1 MQRDVSIVLNNL
13 IPLLPLV
20 VKMEIINIDNSGRL
34 VIPEFIR
41 KKLHLTKNVPLLITE
56 LDDDKI
62 LIKKL
67 DRDEIEKRLREE
79 LKGLNIDKIADEVR
93 TEVNEVAKRKYAAIL
108 G

>member
-1 MQRDVSIVLNNL
+1 
-13 IPLLPLV
+13 
-20 VKMEIINIDNSGRL
+20 MEIITIDNTGRL
-34 VIPEFIR
+34 VIPELIR

-67 DRDEIEKRLREE
+67 DRNAIEKRLREE
-79 LKGLNIDKIADEVR
+79 LKGLDLDKITSEVR
-93 TEVNEVAKRKYAAIL
+93 TEVNEAAKKRYAAIL

>member
-1 MQRDVSIVLNNL
+1 M
-13 IPLLPLV
+13 PLLPLV
-20 VKMEIINIDNSGRL
+20 VKMEIVTIDNAGRL

-41 KKLHLTKNVPLLITE
+41 KKLHLTRNVPLLITE

-79 LKGLNIDKIADEVR
+79 LKGVDIDKIASEVR
-93 TEVNEVAKRKYAAIL
+93 TEVNEAAKKKYTAVL

>member
-1 MQRDVSIVLNNL
+1 M
-13 IPLLPLV
+13 PLLPLMV
-20 VKMEIINIDNSGRL
+20 EMEIITIDNSGRL

-67 DRDEIEKRLREE
+67 DRDKIEKRLREE
-79 LKGLNIDKIADEVR
+79 LKDLDIDKIASEVR
-93 TEVNEVAKRKYAAIL
+93 TEVNEAAKKKYATIL

>member
-1 MQRDVSIVLNNL
+1 M
-13 IPLLPLV
+13 LV
-20 VKMEIINIDNSGRL
+20 NMEIVSIDNSGRL

-41 KKLHLTKNVPLLITE
+41 RKLHLTKNVPLLITE

-67 DRDEIEKRLREE
+67 DRDEIEKKLREE
-79 LKGLNIDKIADEVR
+79 LKGVDINKIASEVR
-93 TEVNEVAKRKYAAIL
+93 TEVNEIAKKKYAAIL

>member
-1 MQRDVSIVLNNL
+1 
-13 IPLLPLV
+13 
-20 VKMEIINIDNSGRL
+20 MEIINVDNSGRL

-41 KKLHLTKNVPLLITE
+41 KKLHITKDVPLLITE

-62 LIKKL
+62 LIKRL

-79 LKGLNIDKIADEVR
+79 LKRVDIDKIAYDVR
-93 TEVNEVAKRKYAAIL
+93 NELNEVAKKRYAAVL

>member
-1 MQRDVSIVLNNL
+1 M
-13 IPLLPLV
+13 PLLPSV
-20 VKMEIINIDNSGRL
+20 VTMEIINVDNSGRL

-41 KKLHLTKNVPLLITE
+41 KKLHITKDVPLLITE

-67 DRDEIEKRLREE
+67 DRDEIEKRLRQE
-79 LKGLNIDKIADEVR
+79 LKGIDIDKIAHDVR
-93 TEVNEVAKRKYAAIL
+93 NEVNEAAKKRYAAVL

>member
-1 MQRDVSIVLNNL
+1 
-13 IPLLPLV
+13 
-20 VKMEIINIDNSGRL
+20 MEIVTVDNAGRL

-67 DRDEIEKRLREE
+67 DRNEIEKRLREE
-79 LKGLNIDKIADEVR
+79 LKGVEIDKIASEVR
-93 TEVNEVAKRKYAAIL
+93 TEINEVAKKKYAAIL

>member
-1 MQRDVSIVLNNL
+1 MLVS
-13 IPLLPLV
+13 
-20 VKMEIINIDNSGRL
+20 MEIVTIDNTGRL

-41 KKLHLTKNVPLLITE
+41 KKLHLTKDVPLLITE

-67 DRDEIEKRLREE
+67 DRDEIEKKLREE
-79 LKGLNIDKIADEVR
+79 LKGVDINKTASEVR
-93 TEVNEVAKRKYAAIL
+93 TEVNEIAKKKYATIL

>member
-1 MQRDVSIVLNNL
+1 M
-13 IPLLPLV
+13 PLLPSV
-20 VKMEIINIDNSGRL
+20 VIMEIISIDNSGRL

-67 DRDEIEKRLREE
+67 DRDEIEKRLKEE

-93 TEVNEVAKRKYAAIL
+93 NEVNEAAKKKYAAIL

>member
-1 MQRDVSIVLNNL
+1 
-13 IPLLPLV
+13 
-20 VKMEIINIDNSGRL
+20 MEIVTIDNTGRL

-67 DRDEIEKRLREE
+67 DRNEIEKRLREE
-79 LKGLNIDKIADEVR
+79 LKGLDINKIASEVR
-93 TEVNEVAKRKYAAIL
+93 TEMEEAARKKYATVL

>member
-1 MQRDVSIVLNNL
+1 
-13 IPLLPLV
+13 
-20 VKMEIINIDNSGRL
+20 MEIVTIDNTGRL

-41 KKLHLTKNVPLLITE
+41 KKLHLTKKIPLLITE

-67 DRDEIEKRLREE
+67 NRDEIEKRLREE
-79 LKGLNIDKIADEVR
+79 LKGLDIDRIASEVR
-93 TEVNEVAKRKYAAIL
+93 TEVKETAKKRYAAVL

>member
-1 MQRDVSIVLNNL
+1 
-13 IPLLPLV
+13 
-20 VKMEIINIDNSGRL
+20 MEIITIDNAGRL

-79 LKGLNIDKIADEVR
+79 LKGVDIDKIVSEVR
-93 TEVNEVAKRKYAAIL
+93 TEVREAAKKKYAAIL